1 MIGIFQK
8 TGTNDLGFALST
20 LSEKNRQITR
30 NIANADTPFY
40 RAKKLVFGEVME
52 EYYDSMKGGKKLY
65 VTNERHIQPFQTP
78 PNPNDF
84 VRRQNNPS
92 TRNDGNDVNLDYE
105 MTEMDASAMLYD
117 MFAQISGGKFA
128 TLKEII
134 KTR

>member
-1 MIGIFQK
+1 MNGIFQK
-8 TGTNDLGFALST
+8 TLSNDLGFALST

-40 RAKKLVFGEVME
+40 RAKKLVFSEVMQ
-52 EYYDSMKGGKKLY
+52 EYYSGSSSKKLY
-65 VTNERHIQPFQTP
+65 VTNDRHIQPYKMP
-78 PNPNDF
+78 PDPNDF

-105 MTEMDASAMLYD
+105 MTELDASAMLYD

-134 KTR
+134 RTR